1 MINIYR
7 FSTFILVYGIDNE
20 ELFKKKKI
28 LYNLYQIWMV
38 LPNNS

>member
-20 ELFKKKKI
+20 ELFKKKI